1 VTVRVKICGVT
12 CVEDAEAAILAGA
25 DLIGLNFY
33 QPSPR
38 YLERA
43 SARAIRQVIGHRAQ
57 VVGVFV
63 NEPRS
68 VIDECVQELGLDLL
82 QFHGDE
88 EECALSGWALPV
100 IRALRVRSGEAL
112 AAISRTRADYVLL
125 DTFSSALYG
134 GSGVARPLEELRQ
147 LDLSRVFISGGLNA
161 ANVAAAAALGPY
173 AVDAAS
179 GVESTP
185 GIKDHL
191 KLRSFVANAKSAR

>member
-1 VTVRVKICGVT
+1 MTVRVKICGVT
-12 CVEDAEAAILAGA
+12 GVEDAEAAILAGA

-33 QPSPR
+33 RPSPR
-38 YLERA
+38 YLDRD
-43 SARAIRQVIGHRAQ
+43 SARAIRCVIGRRAQ

-63 NEPRS
+63 NEARS
-68 VIDECVQELGLDLL
+68 VIDECAQELGLDML

-88 EECALSGWALPV
+88 EESALSGWALPV
-100 IRALRVRSGEAL
+100 IRALRVRTGEAL
-112 AAISRTRADYVLL
+112 AAISRTHADYVLL
-125 DTFSSALYG
+125 DTFSSVLYG
-134 GSGVARPLEELRQ
+134 GSGVARPLEELKQ

-161 ANVAAAAALGPY
+161 TNVAAAAALGPY

-185 GIKDHL
+185 GVKDHL

>member
-1 VTVRVKICGVT
+1 MTVRVKICGVT
-12 CVEDAEAAILAGA
+12 CIEDAEAAILAGA

-68 VIDECVQELGLDLL
+68 LIDECARELGLDLL

-88 EECALSGWALPV
+88 EESALSGWALPV

-112 AAISRTRADYVLL
+112 AAISGTRADYILL

-161 ANVAAAAALGPY
+161 SNVAAAAALGPY

-191 KLRSFVANAKSAR
+191 KLRSFVSNAKSAR

>member
-1 VTVRVKICGVT
+1 MTVRVKICGVT
-12 CVEDAEAAILAGA
+12 CAEDADAAILAGA

-33 QPSPR
+33 PPSPR
-38 YLERA
+38 YLDLA
-43 SARAIRQVIGHRAQ
+43 GAHAIRQVVGGRAQ

-63 NEPRS
+63 NEARPVVSEYAR
-68 VIDECVQELGLDLL
+68 ELRLDML

-88 EECALSGWALPV
+88 EESVLAGWPVPV
-100 IRALRVRSGEAL
+100 IRALRVRRGEAL
-112 AAISRTRADYVLL
+112 AALSRTAADYLLL
-125 DTFSSALYG
+125 DTFHSGLYG
-134 GSGVARPLEELRQ
+134 GSGVARPLDELKR

-161 ANVAAAAALGPY
+161 GNVAEAAALAPY

-179 GVESTP
+179 GVESKP

>member
-12 CVEDAEAAILAGA
+12 CIEDAEAAILAGA

-68 VIDECVQELGLDLL
+68 LIDECARELGLDLL

-88 EECALSGWALPV
+88 EESALSGWTLPV

-112 AAISRTRADYVLL
+112 AAISGTRADYILL

-161 ANVAAAAALGPY
+161 SNVAAAAALGPY

-191 KLRSFVANAKSAR
+191 KLRSFVSNAKSAR

>member
-1 VTVRVKICGVT
+1 MTVRVKICGVT

-33 QPSPR
+33 RPSPR
-38 YLERA
+38 CLDRA
-43 SARAIRQVIGHRAQ
+43 SACAIRQVIGNRAQ

-63 NEPRS
+63 NEARS
-68 VIDECVQELGLDLL
+68 VIGDCARELGLDML

-88 EECALSGWALPV
+88 EEGALSGWALPV
-100 IRALRVRSGEAL
+100 IRALRVRAGEAL

-134 GSGVARPLEELRQ
+134 GSGIARPLEELKQ
-147 LDLSRVFISGGLNA
+147 LDLSRVFISGGLNP
-161 ANVAAAAALGPY
+161 ANVAQAAALGPY

-179 GVESTP
+179 GVESAP
-185 GIKDHL
+185 GIKDHC

>member
-1 VTVRVKICGVT
+1 MTVRVKICGVT
-12 CVEDAEAAILAGA
+12 GVEDAEAAILAGA

-33 QPSPR
+33 RPSPR
-38 YLERA
+38 YLDRD
-43 SARAIRQVIGHRAQ
+43 SARAIRRVIGRRAQ

-63 NEPRS
+63 NEARS
-68 VIDECVQELGLDLL
+68 VIDECAQDLVLDML

-88 EECALSGWALPV
+88 EESALSGWALPV
-100 IRALRVRSGEAL
+100 IRALRVRTGEGL
-112 AAISRTRADYVLL
+112 AAISRIRADYVLL

-134 GSGVARPLEELRQ
+134 GSGVARPLEELKQ

-161 ANVAAAAALGPY
+161 TNVAAAAALGPY

-191 KLRSFVANAKSAR
+191 KLRSFIANAKSAR

>member
-1 VTVRVKICGVT
+1 MTVRVKICGVT
-12 CVEDAEAAILAGA
+12 CVEDAEAAIVAGA

-33 QPSPR
+33 RPSPR

-43 SARAIRQVIGHRAQ
+43 SARAIRQAIGPRAQ

-63 NEPRS
+63 NETRS
-68 VIDECVQELGLDLL
+68 VIVELAQELGLDML

-88 EECALSGWALPV
+88 EESALCGWVLPV
-100 IRALRVRSGEAL
+100 IRALRVRPGEAL
-112 AAISRTRADYVLL
+112 AAISRTQADYILL
-125 DTFSSALYG
+125 DTFNSGLYG
-134 GSGVARPLEELRQ
+134 GSGVARPLEELEH
-147 LDLSRVFISGGLNA
+147 LDLSRVLISGGLNA
-161 ANVAAAAALGPY
+161 ANVAKAAALGPY

>member
-1 VTVRVKICGVT
+1 MTVRVKICGVT
-12 CVEDAEAAILAGA
+12 CIEDAEAAILAGA

-33 QPSPR
+33 RSSPR
-38 YLERA
+38 YLDRA
-43 SARAIRQVIGHRAQ
+43 GARAIREVIGHRAQ

-63 NEPRS
+63 NEARS
-68 VIDECVQELGLDLL
+68 VIGECAHDLGLDML

-88 EECALSGWALPV
+88 EEEALSGWTLPV
-100 IRALRVRSGEAL
+100 IRALRVRTGEAL
-112 AAISRTRADYVLL
+112 VAISRTHADYVLL
-125 DTFSSALYG
+125 DTFNSVLYG
-134 GSGVARPLEELRQ
+134 GSGVARPLEELKQ

-173 AVDAAS
+173 GVDAAS

-191 KLRSFVANAKSAR
+191 KLRSFVANAKSTR

>member
-1 VTVRVKICGVT
+1 MTVRVKICGVT
-12 CVEDAEAAILAGA
+12 SVEDAEAAIVAGA

-33 QPSPR
+33 RPSPR
-38 YLERA
+38 YLDPA
-43 SARAIRQVIGHRAQ
+43 SAYTIRQVIGPRAQ

-63 NEPRS
+63 NEARS
-68 VIDECVQELGLDLL
+68 VRGDRVQELRLDLL

-88 EECALSGWALPV
+88 EESALSGWALPV
-100 IRALRVRSGEAL
+100 IRALRVRTGEAL
-112 AAISRTRADYVLL
+112 AAISRTQADYILL

-134 GSGVARPLEELRQ
+134 GSGVARPLDELSR

-161 ANVAAAAALGPY
+161 ANVARAAALGPY

-179 GVESTP
+179 GVESAP

-191 KLRSFVANAKSAR
+191 KLRSFVANAKSA

>member
-1 VTVRVKICGVT
+1 MMVRVKICGVT
-12 CVEDAEAAILAGA
+12 CVEDAEAAIVAGA

-33 QPSPR
+33 RPSPR
-38 YLERA
+38 YLDLA
-43 SARAIRQVIGHRAQ
+43 SARTIRQVIGRRAQ

-63 NEPRS
+63 NEARS
-68 VIDECVQELGLDLL
+68 VIDQCAQELRLDML

-88 EECALSGWALPV
+88 EGSALLGWRLPV
-100 IRALRVRSGEAL
+100 IRALRVRGGGEL
-112 AAISRTRADYVLL
+112 AAIAQTGADYVLL
-125 DTFSSALYG
+125 DTFHSALYG
-134 GSGVARPLEELRQ
+134 GSGVARPLDELSR

-161 ANVAAAAALGPY
+161 ANVAEAAALGPY

>member
-1 VTVRVKICGVT
+1 MTVRVKICGVT
-12 CVEDAEAAILAGA
+12 CIEDAEAAILAGA

-33 QPSPR
+33 RPSPR
-38 YLERA
+38 YLDRA
-43 SARAIRQVIGHRAQ
+43 GARAIREVIGHRAQ

-63 NEPRS
+63 NEARS
-68 VIDECVQELGLDLL
+68 VIGDCAHDLGLDML

-88 EECALSGWALPV
+88 EEDALSGWTLPV
-100 IRALRVRSGEAL
+100 IRALRVRTGEAL
-112 AAISRTRADYVLL
+112 VAISRTHADYVLL
-125 DTFSSALYG
+125 DTFNSALYG
-134 GSGVARPLEELRQ
+134 GSGVARSLEELKR

-161 ANVAAAAALGPY
+161 TNVAAAAALGPF
-173 AVDAAS
+173 AVDTAS

>member
-1 VTVRVKICGVT
+1 MTVRVKICGVT
-12 CVEDAEAAILAGA
+12 GVEDAEAAILAGA

-33 QPSPR
+33 RPSPR
-38 YLERA
+38 YLDRD
-43 SARAIRQVIGHRAQ
+43 SARAIRRVIGRRAQ

-63 NEPRS
+63 NEARS
-68 VIDECVQELGLDLL
+68 AIHECAQELGLDML

-88 EECALSGWALPV
+88 EESALSGWALPV
-100 IRALRVRSGEAL
+100 IRALRVRTGEAL
-112 AAISRTRADYVLL
+112 AAISRTHADYVLL
-125 DTFSSALYG
+125 DTISSVLYG
-134 GSGVARPLEELRQ
+134 GSGVARPLEELKQ

-161 ANVAAAAALGPY
+161 TNVAAAAALGPY

-185 GIKDHL
+185 GVKDHL

>member
-1 VTVRVKICGVT
+1 MTMRVKICGVT
-12 CVEDAEAAILAGA
+12 RVEDAEAAILAGA

-33 QPSPR
+33 RPSPR
-38 YLERA
+38 YLDRA
-43 SARAIRQVIGHRAQ
+43 SARTIRQVIGHRAQ

-63 NEPRS
+63 NEARA
-68 VIDECVQELGLDLL
+68 VIGACARELGLDML

-88 EECALSGWALPV
+88 EESMLRGWALPV
-100 IRALRVRSGEAL
+100 IRALRVRAGEAR
-112 AAISRTRADYVLL
+112 AAISRTQADYVLL
-125 DTFSSALYG
+125 DTFNSVLYG
-134 GSGVARPLEELRQ
+134 GSGVARPLKELEQ
-147 LDLSRVFISGGLNA
+147 LDLSRVFLSGGLNA
-161 ANVAAAAALGPY
+161 ANVASAAALGPY

>member
-1 VTVRVKICGVT
+1 MTVRVKICGVT
-12 CVEDAEAAILAGA
+12 SVEDAEAAIVAGA

-33 QPSPR
+33 RPSPR
-38 YLERA
+38 YLDPA
-43 SARAIRQVIGHRAQ
+43 SAYTIRQVIGPRAQ

-63 NEPRS
+63 NEARS
-68 VIDECVQELGLDLL
+68 VIGDRVQELRLDLL

-88 EECALSGWALPV
+88 EESALSGWALPV
-100 IRALRVRSGEAL
+100 IRALRVRTGEAL
-112 AAISRTRADYVLL
+112 AAISRTHADYILL

-134 GSGVARPLEELRQ
+134 GSGVARPLDELSR

-161 ANVAAAAALGPY
+161 ANVARAAALGPY

-179 GVESTP
+179 GVESAP

-191 KLRSFVANAKSAR
+191 KLRSFVANAKSA

>member
-1 VTVRVKICGVT
+1 MTMRVKICGVT
-12 CVEDAEAAILAGA
+12 RVEDAEAAILSGA

-33 QPSPR
+33 RPSPR
-38 YLERA
+38 YLDRA
-43 SARAIRQVIGHRAQ
+43 SARAIRQAIGHRAQ

-63 NEPRS
+63 NEARA
-68 VIDECVQELGLDLL
+68 VIGDCARELGLDML

-88 EECALSGWALPV
+88 EESMLSGWALPV
-100 IRALRVRSGEAL
+100 IRALRVRAGEARG
-112 AAISRTRADYVLL
+112 AISRTRADYVLL
-125 DTFSSALYG
+125 DTFDSVLYG
-134 GSGVARPLEELRQ
+134 GTGVARPLEELEQ
-147 LDLSRVFISGGLNA
+147 LDLSRVFLSGGLNA
-161 ANVAAAAALGPY
+161 ANVASAAALGPY